1 MELSGN
7 RKNVSFCILVCVVCI
22 LLAGCCDSD
31 TGGEIANTGATN
43 GELTE
48 FGFDE
53 AVFPFEAITDVSDS
67 LLVTEGTE
75 VFDES
80 LDKYSLLCSDL
91 LKSECS
97 YSVDQFAIPD
107 VGSNMAFQCTWTRSG
122 LEVYVGLLNLDSEC
136 LYIIPLRSGSA
147 TGKLDLSSFPAGQ
160 YQCVLSSNNNQE
172 LFAVLAYQFY

>member
-1 MELSGN
+1 MEMSGS
-7 RKNVSFCILVCVVCI
+7 RKRHTLCISICVLCI
-22 LLAGCCDSD
+22 LLTGCCGSD
-31 TGGEIANTGATN
+31 AGGEIVNTYATN
-43 GELTE
+43 RELPE

-107 VGSNMAFQCTWTRSG
+107 VGSNMVFQCTWTRSG